1 MDLLALL
8 KRLVDFDGSDLYLST
23 GAPPSAKFSG
33 ELTALSDVPFARGQV
48 EAMAREVMNEEQCE
62 EFDREHEMNLAI
74 SPEGIGRFRLNIFR
88 QRNEVSLVARNI
100 QTEIPRFDGLG
111 LPGILKDVITAK
123 NGLVLF
129 VGGTG
134 SGKSTSLAALID
146 HRNGFKGGHIIT
158 IEDPVEY
165 VHPHKK
171 CIVNQREVG
180 VDTNSFHA
188 ALKNTLRQAPDVIL
202 IGEIRD
208 RETMEHAVAFAET
221 GHLAISTLHA
231 NNANQALDRIIN
243 FFPEERKAQLLH
255 DLGNNIRAIVSQ
267 RLIPTV
273 DGKRCAAIEILL
285 GSHTIKQMIMKGQ
298 LSDIKEAMLKSENQ
312 GMKTF
317 DSALFD
323 LVQQGRIT
331 QDEALKNADSANNLR
346 LRLKLSG
353 KPAEEP
359 EPKELLLRG
368 QLPSDA
374 AKAKADEEAAA
385 AEGVAGDGAADDG
398 DGASADAAPDQD
410 IHAMMAASIAGAKG
424 EDAAGAD
431 GAEAE
436 ASGTTAPDDA
446 AARLAAASAKLAVLK
461 AAKASAAPPAAP
473 TPASGGFELS
483 LESIAEPEAR
493 ARRRGGGRG
502 HHGRDAPRGLRSA
515 RSRSGARRRPV
526 PPDGAMLAPMPPA
539 FLTAR

>member
-1 MDLLALL
+1 MDINALL
-8 KRLVDFDGSDLYLST
+8 KRLVDFDGSDLYLAT

-33 ELTALSDVPFARGQV
+33 ELTALSDVAFEHGEV
-48 EAMAREVMNEEQCE
+48 EAIARQVMNEEQQE
-62 EFDREHEMNLAI
+62 EFDRELEMNLAI
-74 SPEGIGRFRLNIFR
+74 ALEGIGRFRLNIFK

-100 QTEIPRFDGLG
+100 QTEIPKFDDLG
-111 LPGILKDVITAK
+111 LPEILKEVITAK

-146 HRNGFKGGHIIT
+146 HRNAFKGGHIIT

-208 RETMEHAVAFAET
+208 RETMEHAVSFAET

-243 FFPEERKAQLLH
+243 FFPDERKAQLLH

-267 RLIPTV
+267 RLVPTV

-285 GSHTIKQMIMKGQ
+285 GSHTIKQMIMKNQ
-298 LSDIKEAMLKSENQ
+298 LSDIKEAMQKSENQ

-323 LVQQGRIT
+323 LAQSGRIT

-346 LRLKLSG
+346 LRFKLNG
-353 KPAEEP
+353 PANDEDQS
-359 EPKELLLRG
+359 ELLLRG
-368 QLPSDA
+368 QLPSQTAA
-374 AKAKADEEAAA
+374 AKAAQEAKEAVNSTDDSEPGADTDCNKATAPPNLDIHEAMAAKIANHKAANDASESNDLAKNTGGLEAAA
-385 AEGVAGDGAADDG
+385 AA
-398 DGASADAAPDQD
+398 
-410 IHAMMAASIAGAKG
+410 
-424 EDAAGAD
+424 
-431 GAEAE
+431 
-436 ASGTTAPDDA
+436 
-446 AARLAAASAKLAVLK
+446 
-461 AAKASAAPPAAP
+461 
-473 TPASGGFELS
+473 FELS
-483 LESIAEPEAR
+483 LEEDPEPEA
-493 ARRRGGGRG
+493 
-502 HHGRDAPRGLRSA
+502 
-515 RSRSGARRRPV
+515 
-526 PPDGAMLAPMPPA
+526 PPA
-539 FLTAR
+539 DVDDNVEEAPQFGMGRIG

>member
-1 MDLLALL
+1 MSEGRPDLMALL
-8 KRLVDFDGSDLYLST
+8 KRLVDFDGSDLYLSS
-23 GAPPSAKFSG
+23 GAPPSAKFAG
-33 ELTALSDVPFARGQV
+33 ELTALSDRALEHGDVA
-48 EAMAREVMNEEQCE
+48 AMANEVMNEEQRA
-62 EFDREHEMNLAI
+62 EFEQENEMNLAI

-100 QTEIPRFDGLG
+100 QTEIPRFDDLG
-111 LPGILKDVITAK
+111 LPDILKEVIQSK

-146 HRNGFKGGHIIT
+146 HRNMWKGGHIIT

-180 VDTNSFHA
+180 VDTNSFHS

-231 NNANQALDRIIN
+231 NNANQAIDRIIN
-243 FFPEERKAQLLH
+243 FFPDERKAQLLH

-285 GSHTIKQMIMKGQ
+285 GSHTIKQMVMKGQ
-298 LSDIKEAMLKSENQ
+298 LDDIKEAMQKSENM

-317 DSALFD
+317 DSALYE
-323 LVQQGRIT
+323 LAVEGRIT
-331 QDEALKNADSANNLR
+331 QEEALKNADSANNLR
-346 LRLKLSG
+346 LRFKLSAPSNE
-353 KPAEEP
+353 KDESD
-359 EPKELLLRG
+359 LLLRG
-368 QLPSDA
+368 QQPSDASAGRAAEQAETSAASEGDAENATDATADIHSMMAAQLSATSSANDDAADTDASADTDAAARIAA
-374 AKAKADEEAAA
+374 AKAK
-385 AEGVAGDGAADDG
+385 
-398 DGASADAAPDQD
+398 
-410 IHAMMAASIAGAKG
+410 
-424 EDAAGAD
+424 
-431 GAEAE
+431 
-436 ASGTTAPDDA
+436 
-446 AARLAAASAKLAVLK
+446 LAAIK
-461 AAKASAAPPAAP
+461 AAKA
-473 TPASGGFELS
+473 GGGLGLS
-483 LESIAEPEAR
+483 LESAKDPDPEPGEE
-493 ARRRGGGRG
+493 
-502 HHGRDAPRGLRSA
+502 DE
-515 RSRSGARRRPV
+515 
-526 PPDGAMLAPMPPA
+526 DPMA
-539 FLTAR
+539 FGMGKIG